1 MQAEPALR
9 CLAPLHL
16 APTEAAMSRRSS
28 PRGFLSKK
36 MREVRL
42 SAQWVGQVNEDVL
55 PQAVVMDD
63 FDGDGDDELA
73 VLIPFSR
80 KWRALAPRLPL
91 RAIRNRARCSP
102 PCYSGSRGG
111 LSLIP
116 NATGAN
122 SRPVR
127 CLRSER
133 LRVFSTFLSRRAR

>member
-1 MQAEPALR
+1 MQAEPALQ

-16 APTEAAMSRRSS
+16 APTEVAMPRRSS

-73 VLIPFSR
+73 VLIPFSG
-80 KWRALAPRLPL
+80 KWRALAPTSAARPATVLVAAPHAP
-91 RAIRNRARCSP
+91 RAAAA
-102 PCYSGSRGG
+102 GS
-111 LSLIP
+111 
-116 NATGAN
+116 A
-122 SRPVR
+122 
-127 CLRSER
+127 
-133 LRVFSTFLSRRAR
+133 